1 MGILQEQLTM
11 SKSIVNGRTIIGQQS
26 AGWVMKNLAISQLR
40 ASETNSDLVSGFW
53 GGGEN
58 LGAGRP
64 ASMYPDNRTIFAAG
78 DVVIGS
84 DGIESIRDSKT
95 AAQIEII

>member
-1 MGILQEQLTM
+1 
-11 SKSIVNGRTIIGQQS
+11 
-26 AGWVMKNLAISQLR
+26 MKNLAISQLR
-40 ASETNSDLVSGFW
+40 DSETISDLVSGYW
-53 GGGEN
+53 GGGED
-58 LGAGRP
+58 LGAGRGP
-64 ASMYPDNRTIFAAG
+64 SMYPDNRTTFAAG